1 MKNFIHEVQLL
12 VGEERILR
20 QKAQEK
26 LGWTSDQWYD
36 RFSGRV
42 ALKPAERIALEV
54 LTKEIREEKEEAERQ
69 EIEYKKNLAL
79 ERAHTNNI

>member
-12 VGEERILR
+12 VGEERVLR

-26 LGWTSDQWYD
+26 LGWTTDQWYD

-54 LTKEIREEKEEAERQ
+54 LTKEMREESK
-69 EIEYKKNLAL
+69 LAH
-79 ERAHTNNI
+79 ANNI